1 MTEQNKKI
9 IELMKHIGVVD
20 EATLQERLKKAY
32 YEGEPLITDAEYDEL
47 FGDKDYVGYT
57 PEQNGPWEV
66 LDHRIAMGSLS
77 KLKTWEQ
84 AQNWLKDKGHVVWE
98 PKLDGLSIE
107 IVYEYGLPTHAILR
121 GGGDKGEDILKNA
134 INFKNVPQK
143 IDAGTLPY
151 VSVRGEVVIKQ
162 SDFDQLGQTFGAD
175 YSNRRNCVPGICR
188 RYDGRY
194 SDFLSFYAYDIVEIV
209 NDAEDKKDYS
219 TELEKLTTL
228 YNYGFKLPF
237 AYNTMTEEDYMKYGD
252 IRDTAEEFQMDGLVI
267 KTMDMKHQIALKFE
281 PKGETTTVTGYTW
294 ELGTTG
300 KYVPTIWFEK
310 VNVGGSNLTKAAIG
324 SFQGYNDLHA
334 TIGSVVEVRKMGD
347 VIPKVTRVI
356 VHNEKEVLGIP
367 LYCPKCGKVFERQG
381 ADLYCTNPVCPTK
394 IAHRCCAVY
403 WAVPIKGV
411 TTNWLE
417 QLIDEG
423 KVKCPA
429 DVIKVKAEDIANI
442 KGFSIDRATKI
453 IETLRESWKNLI
465 VNDDIEHLLWAMPIP
480 TISGKA
486 YSKLASMFSVVAP
499 VGPTCAVDAIKM
511 FLKEELTDEDKKLLI
526 SYLGNAKGT
535 KAYEYFSENRQD
547 ILQLIEEMENLL

>member
-20 EATLQERLKKAY
+20 EKVLQEKLKKAY

-66 LDHRIAMGSLS
+66 LDHKIEMGSLD
-77 KLKTWEQ
+77 KLKTWSE
-84 AQNWLKDKGHVVWE
+84 AEKWLKDKSQVVWE

-107 IVYEYGLPTHAILR
+107 LVYDFGILKHAILR

-162 SDFDQLGQTFGAD
+162 SDFDQLRQTFGAD

-209 NDAEDKKDYS
+209 NDVEDKKDYS

-237 AYNTMTEEDYMKYGD
+237 AFNTMSEENYIKYGD
-252 IRDTAEEFQMDGLVI
+252 MRDTAEEFQMDGLVI
-267 KTMDMKHQIALKFE
+267 KTMDMRHQIALKFE

-310 VNVGGSNLTKAAIG
+310 VNVGGSNLQKAAIG

-356 VHNEKEVLGIP
+356 THNEKEVLGIP
-367 LYCPKCGKVFERQG
+367 LYCPKCNQPFERQG
-381 ADLYCTNPVCPTK
+381 ADLYCTNPKCPSK
-394 IAHRCCAVY
+394 IKNKCCAVY
-403 WAVPIKGV
+403 WAIAIKGITSGFIEKLV
-411 TTNWLE
+411 
-417 QLIDEG
+417 DEG
-423 KVKCPA
+423 KITQPHQVLR
-429 DVIKVKAEDIANI
+429 ITAEDIVST
-442 KGFSIDRATKI
+442 GGYSMDRANWVVEETHKKWKEI
-453 IETLRESWKNLI
+453 IDNNL
-465 VNDDIEHLLWAMPIP
+465 VENFFWMLPIP
-480 TISGKA
+480 TISNAA
-486 YSKLASMFSVVAP
+486 YTKLAAYFGNIQDIVE
-499 VGPTCAVDAIKM
+499 
-511 FLKEELTDEDKKLLI
+511 FLNDQLDETGKNDLI
-526 SYLGNAKGT
+526 EMLGNAKGIKT
-535 KAYEYFSENRQD
+535 FEYFEQNKED
-547 ILQLIEEMENLL
+547 IIELIRELEK